1 MYIAGWFR
9 CSCTAFVFCTTGLI
23 PGFLYRRYIGG
34 LVPDI
39 TEQDIRDEFYSF
51 GEIASVRVVAF
62 KMCAFVTFTTRAAAE
77 KAAAEKGPIEIK
89 GQRCRMMW
97 GRPQQPRE
105 PGGGQGGGR
114 MGGGGGEPG
123 GSGSGG
129 MMPPPAP
136 MQVQAAMGLAGPSGS
151 GSGGGGGGGAAGGG
165 MPYASMDPQAM
176 GTRIPAPGE
185 TSKRGVQGEEGG
197 GPDSKRTRGPEGGG
211 TGYGAPPA

>member
-1 MYIAGWFR
+1 MYR
-9 CSCTAFVFCTTGLI
+9 S
-23 PGFLYRRYIGG
+23 YIGG

-39 TEQDIRDEFYSF
+39 TEQDLRDEFYSF

-105 PGGGQGGGR
+105 PGAAGGGR
-114 MGGGGGEPG
+114 MGGGGDGGPG
-123 GSGSGG
+123 GSGSGGGG

-136 MQVQAAMGLAGPSGS
+136 MQVHAAMGLAGPSS
-151 GSGGGGGGGAAGGG
+151 SGGGGGAGGG

-185 TSKRGVQGEEGG
+185 AGKRAQGEEGG